1 MVIVCKLRIRDLRED
16 ADLNQSQVAEILKTN
31 QKVYS
36 RYETGVNEI
45 PARHLITLAKY
56 YDTSLDYICGLTNIK
71 KPLPK
76 DSKRLAPLAHERND

>member
-1 MVIVCKLRIRDLRED
+1 LITVYKLRIRDLRED

-71 KPLPK
+71 KPLQSP
-76 DSKRLAPLAHERND
+76 SEP